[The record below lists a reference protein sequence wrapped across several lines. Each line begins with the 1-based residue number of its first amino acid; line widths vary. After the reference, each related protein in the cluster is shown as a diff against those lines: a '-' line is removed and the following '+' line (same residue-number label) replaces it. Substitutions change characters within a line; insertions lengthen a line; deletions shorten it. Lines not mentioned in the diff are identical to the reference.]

1 LRAIRSSRELIAG
14 LSPARSEAT
23 RARHRRDHRA
33 DGHPRRLGNRKQI
46 LHERVEK
53 AKEAASAASSTIDRG
68 SVLRVL
74 GIIGAGAGI
83 PPEMSNATSWSMA
96 ESFVLLFGYV
106 LAVVVAAWFVAW
118 VDRKLSSR
126 RLFREIY
133 HELGIGRHPP
143 R

>member
-1 LRAIRSSRELIAG
+1 VPAPSR
-14 LSPARSEAT
+14 PP
-23 RARHRRDHRA
+23 A

-46 LHERVEK
+46 DPRERRE

-83 PPEMSNATSWSMA
+83 PPEMSNATSWTIA

-106 LAVVVAAWFVAW
+106 LAFVVAVWLVAW

-133 HELGIGRHPP
+133 RELGIGRRPP

>member
-1 LRAIRSSRELIAG
+1 MAG
-14 LSPARSEAT
+14 LSPARSEAIH
-23 RARHRRDHRA
+23 ARHRRDHRT

-46 LHERVEK
+46 DRESVEK

-83 PPEMSNATSWSMA
+83 PPEMSNATSWTLA
-96 ESFVLLFGYV
+96 EGFVLLFGY
-106 LAVVVAAWFVAW
+106 LMASVVAVWFVGW
-118 VDRKLSSR
+118 MDRKLSSR

-133 HELGIGRHPP
+133 RELGIGRHPP